1 MACPLIGLTAYVG
14 KPGARQLVE
23 AVLAE
28 FARHKLPYLL
38 EKDTAALLDQHDGLD
53 IPELM
58 ERSEIFMVLG
68 GDGSILRALRKT
80 MGATLKPLLGIN
92 FGSLGFLTCV
102 SAGGYD
108 RAIQSLVEET
118 YVISP
123 RSLLAVA
130 VERNGVE
137 VLCKRALNDV
147 VVSRG
152 VSSKLVKVSVTIDA
166 EVLTEY
172 NADGLIVA
180 TPTGSTA
187 YSLAAGGPIIM
198 PQSDVFVIT
207 PISPHVLTNRSVVV
221 SNRSQI
227 TVRPTQP
234 DLGLSL
240 SVDGDEAFTVE
251 VGDCLSITKSVA
263 TLPLVMLPEL
273 PFSEVLRQKL
283 KWSGSNV

>member
-14 KPGARQLVE
+14 KTGARKLVE
-23 AVLAE
+23 GVLAE

-38 EKDTAALLDQHDGLD
+38 ETDTAALLDLHNGLE

-80 MGATLKPLLGIN
+80 HGATLKPLLGIN

-130 VERNGVE
+130 VERNGME

-147 VVSRG
+147 VVGRG
-152 VSSKLVKVSVTIDA
+152 ISSKLVKVSVTID
-166 EVLTEY
+166 EEILTEY

-221 SNRSQI
+221 GNRSKI
-227 TVRPTQP
+227 TVKPTRIDQA
-234 DLGLSL
+234 LSL
-240 SVDGDEAFTVE
+240 SVDGDDPFTIE
-251 VGDCLSITKSVA
+251 VGDTLSITKSEA

-283 KWSGSNV
+283 KWSGTNV

>member
-1 MACPLIGLTAYVG
+1 MACPLVGLLAYVG
-14 KPGARQLVE
+14 KAGARNLVE
-23 AVLAE
+23 SVLAE
-28 FARHKLPYLL
+28 FDRHHLPYLL
-38 EKDTAALLDQHDGLD
+38 EMETAALLERGDGLD
-53 IPELM
+53 IPELLDK
-58 ERSEIFMVLG
+58 SEMLMVLG

-80 MGATLKPLLGIN
+80 QGAILKPLLGIN

-108 RAIQSLVEET
+108 RAIQSLVDET

-123 RSLLAVA
+123 RSLLAVT
-130 VERNGVE
+130 VERNDAE

-152 VSSKLVKVSVTIDA
+152 STSKLVKVSVAIDG

-198 PQSDVFVIT
+198 PQSEVFVIT
-207 PISPHVLTNRSVVV
+207 PISPHVLTNRSVIVANSSV
-221 SNRSQI
+221 I
-227 TVRPTQP
+227 TVKTTRHDQP
-234 DLGLSL
+234 LSL
-240 SVDGDEAFTVE
+240 SVDGDDPFTVE
-251 VGDCLSITKSVA
+251 IGDTLSITKSIA

>member
-14 KPGARQLVE
+14 KPGARKLVE

-28 FARHKLPYLL
+28 FARHRLPYLL
-38 EKDTAALLDQHDGLD
+38 DNDTAALLERGDGLE

-58 ERSEIFMVLG
+58 EQCEMLMVLG

-80 MGATLKPLLGIN
+80 LGATLKPLLGIN

-118 YVISP
+118 YVISR
-123 RSLLAVA
+123 RSLLSVA
-130 VERNGVE
+130 VRRNDEE

-152 VSSKLVKVSVTIDA
+152 SSSKLVKVSVSIDD

-187 YSLAAGGPIIM
+187 YSLAAGGPILM

-207 PISPHVLTNRSVVV
+207 PISPHVLTNRSVIVSDSSRIVV
-221 SNRSQI
+221 KP
-227 TVRPTQP
+227 TRPDQA
-234 DLGLSL
+234 LSL
-240 SVDGDEAFTVE
+240 SADGDDPFTIEA
-251 VGDCLSITKSVA
+251 GDILCITKSAA

>member
-1 MACPLIGLTAYVG
+1 MACPLIGLLAYVG
-14 KPGARQLVE
+14 KPGARKLVE

-28 FARHKLPYLL
+28 FARYKLPYHL
-38 EKDTAALLDQHDGLD
+38 EKDTADLLDSPDGME
-53 IPELM
+53 IPELL
-58 ERSEIFMVLG
+58 EKSEMLMVLG
-68 GDGSILRALRKT
+68 GDGSILRAIRKT
-80 MGATLKPLLGIN
+80 LGAELKPLLGIN

-102 SAGGYD
+102 SAGGFD

-130 VERNGVE
+130 VERNGEE
-137 VLCKRALNDV
+137 VLSKRALNDI

-152 VSSKLVKVSVTIDA
+152 SSAKLVKVSVSIDD

-198 PQSDVFVIT
+198 PQSEAFVIT
-207 PISPHVLTNRSVVV
+207 PISPHVLTNRSVIV
-221 SNRSQI
+221 SDTSKI
-227 TVRPTQP
+227 CIRPTRTEQS
-234 DLGLSL
+234 LSL
-240 SVDGDEAFTVE
+240 SVDGDDPFMIEF
-251 VGDCLSITKSVA
+251 GDCLVITKSEA

-273 PFSEVLRQKL
+273 SFSEVLRQKL

>member
-1 MACPLIGLTAYVG
+1 MAGPVIGLLAYVG
-14 KPGARQLVE
+14 KPGARPLVE

-28 FARHKLPYLL
+28 CDRHQMSYLL
-38 EKDTAALLDQHDGLD
+38 ERETALLLDSENGLE
-53 IPELM
+53 IPELS
-58 ERSEIFMVLG
+58 ERSEMLMVLG

-80 MGATLKPLLGIN
+80 QGATLKPLLGIN

-130 VERNGVE
+130 VERNGLE
-137 VLCKRALNDV
+137 VLSKRALNDV

-152 VSSKLVKVSVTIDA
+152 ASSKLVKVSVAIDD
-166 EVLTEY
+166 EILTEY

-187 YSLAAGGPIIM
+187 YSLAAGGPIVM
-198 PQSDVFVIT
+198 PQSGVFVIT
-207 PISPHVLTNRSVVV
+207 PISPHVLTNRSVIV
-221 SNRSQI
+221 SDRSRI
-227 TVRPTQP
+227 EVTPTRPDQA
-234 DLGLSL
+234 LNL
-240 SVDGDEAFTVE
+240 SVDGDDPFSLEA
-251 VGDCLSITKSVA
+251 GDTLCITKSEA

-283 KWSGSNV
+283 KWSGTNV

>member
-1 MACPLIGLTAYVG
+1 MACPLIGLLAYVG
-14 KPGARQLVE
+14 KPGARKLVE

-28 FARHKLPYLL
+28 FERYQLPYLL
-38 EKDTAALLDQHDGLD
+38 ENETAVLLERHDGLE
-53 IPELM
+53 IPELL
-58 ERSEIFMVLG
+58 EKSEMLMVLG

-80 MGATLKPLLGIN
+80 HGATLKPLLGIN

-102 SAGGYD
+102 SAGGYG

-130 VERNGVE
+130 VERNGQE

-152 VSSKLVKVSVTIDA
+152 GSSKLVKVSVCIDN

-207 PISPHVLTNRSVVV
+207 PISPHVLTNRSVIVADSSV
-221 SNRSQI
+221 IS
-227 TVRPTQP
+227 VKPTQS
-234 DLGLSL
+234 DQALSL
-240 SVDGDEAFTVE
+240 SVDGDDLFTVE
-251 VGDCLSITKSVA
+251 VGDTLLITKSAA

-273 PFSEVLRQKL
+273 SFSEVLRQKL

>member
-1 MACPLIGLTAYVG
+1 MAGPVIGLLAYVG
-14 KPGARQLVE
+14 KPGARHLVE

-28 FARHKLPYLL
+28 CDRHKMSVLL
-38 EKDTAALLDQHDGLD
+38 EKETALLLDSENGLD
-53 IPELM
+53 VPELS
-58 ERSEIFMVLG
+58 ERSEMLMVLG

-80 MGATLKPLLGIN
+80 QGATLKPLLGIN

-130 VERNGVE
+130 VERNGME
-137 VLCKRALNDV
+137 VLSKRALNDV

-152 VSSKLVKVSVTIDA
+152 SSSKLVKVSVAIDD

-187 YSLAAGGPIIM
+187 YSLAAGGPIVM
-198 PQSDVFVIT
+198 PQSGVFVIT
-207 PISPHVLTNRSVVV
+207 PISPHVLTNRSVIV
-221 SNRSQI
+221 SDRSRI
-227 TVRPTQP
+227 EVRPTRP
-234 DLGLSL
+234 DQALSL
-240 SVDGDEAFTVE
+240 SVDGDDPFSLE
-251 VGDCLSITKSVA
+251 VGDTLSITKSSA